1 MRKKSKPT
9 KSPVIFLLIIIIGI
23 IILLVFLAR
32 AKKNIAVQESE
43 KFEQIQVEKLEI
55 PVFVESRTSQVIEH
69 TGFTVSY
76 NADWRIPNWVA
87 YELTKQETEG
97 TVERARHFVPDPD
110 VRGICPETRDYS
122 NSGFDRGHMAPAA
135 DMKWSEQAMRESF
148 YLSNIC
154 PQNHNLNAGV
164 WKSLEEKTRDWANLY
179 QSVYVVCGPIV
190 SEDCSVIGS
199 CDISVPDAF
208 YKVLLTSANNQ
219 WQAIGFYF
227 ENKAGTRPL
236 RTFCKT
242 VDELEE
248 MTGIDFFPQL
258 NDEVENRVE
267 SSSDFQFWDL

>member
-32 AKKNIAVQESE
+32 AKKNIAVQEAE

-87 YELTKQETEG
+87 YELTKQEKEG